1 MQCTSPI
8 SIRNPNRFKF
18 TKPDG
23 SLGPEWL
30 QVPCGRCI
38 ACRIARSREWALRLL
53 HESESWEDTVF
64 LTLTYD
70 NEHCPRSLVKSD
82 LQKFWKRLRKRIA
95 PDNFLYYACGEY
107 GDTFGRPHYHAIVF
121 GLSMRN
127 REDIEKSWNMGFIKL
142 GLVTYNSCRYVAG
155 YVQKKLY
162 GKGAKFY
169 EENDLVPPFSC
180 CSKHIGED
188 YVESH
193 WNQLYSQRTCTV
205 GGVPMG
211 LPRYYKKKLDYDSFL
226 DYDSAR
232 EERRYN
238 DFLSRHSSDVQSLDS
253 YVQDGSMSLP
263 MAREHLRAMYSEFL
277 HASDM
282 QKNATLEAKDRL
294 FKRGEL

>member
-8 SIRNPNRFKF
+8 SIKNPDRFKF

-30 QVPCGRCI
+30 QVPCGHCI

-82 LQKFWKRLRKRIA
+82 LQKFWKRLRKSIA
-95 PDNFLYYACGEY
+95 PRKISYFACGEY
-107 GDTFGRPHYHAIVF
+107 GDTFGRPHYHAIVY
-121 GLSMRN
+121 GLSMRD
-127 REDIEKSWNMGFIKL
+127 REEIERTWSMGFVKV

-162 GKGAKFY
+162 GKGAKYY
-169 EENDLVPPFSC
+169 EDNNLVPPYSA

-188 YVESH
+188 YVERH
-193 WNQLYSQRTCTV
+193 WNQLYSQGTCTV

-226 DYDSAR
+226 DYDVAR
-232 EERRYN
+232 EERRQN
-238 DFLSRHSSDVQSLDS
+238 DFLSRHSSDVSSLDS
-253 YVQDGSMSLP
+253 LVQEGSMSLP
-263 MAREHLRAMYSEFL
+263 MAREYLRAMYSEFL

-282 QKNATLEAKDRL
+282 QKNATLEAKDKL